1 MASISWKLLLTLH
14 LLYLPPLPPDQCL
27 NQSLLLLL
35 QVHTTHPLLL
45 HGRVRKLWGKIRNQS
60 KPSVCMHDKYV
71 LWSSKVSNLI
81 SYAAMLRSKECAPS
95 PSSIGWAP
103 VRGGAPG
110 REVNPQKGHLLHLL
124 LLECWGPPPWGHGV
138 CVVMLECWWSRG
150 LMYSCAVILLFGCLN
165 LPPAFLAHAST
176 CFGASVNCECLLA
189 LCTSLQWMDG
199 LLVHSVCCTFVS
211 AMEYFT
217 LTCGGP

>member
-1 MASISWKLLLTLH
+1 MEEWENSEVKSETKANQVYACMTNMSCGLPKFLTWFICCQVEVKRMCSISIFH
-14 LLYLPPLPPDQCL
+14 
-27 NQSLLLLL
+27 
-35 QVHTTHPLLL
+35 
-45 HGRVRKLWGKIRNQS
+45 RVG
-60 KPSVCMHDKYV
+60 
-71 LWSSKVSNLI
+71 SSK
-81 SYAAMLRSKECAPS
+81 
-95 PSSIGWAP
+95 GW
-103 VRGGAPG
+103 GAPG

-199 LLVHSVCCTFVS
+199 LLVHSVLYFCQCNGILYSYMRWTI
-211 AMEYFT
+211 EYLRVHASF
-217 LTCGGP
+217 